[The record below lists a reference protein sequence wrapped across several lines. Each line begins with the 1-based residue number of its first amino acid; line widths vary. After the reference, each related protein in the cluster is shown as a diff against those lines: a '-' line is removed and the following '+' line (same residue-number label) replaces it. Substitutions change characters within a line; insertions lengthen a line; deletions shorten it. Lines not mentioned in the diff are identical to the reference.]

1 MGMAASQGRLLTLI
15 NRSNDIGQ
23 RLAECSNSKVS
34 LTRDMQKITKEYQNA
49 LNQKVLK
56 WSNNA
61 GASYVDISYKNI
73 MKPSAMNLNKPYL
86 LTDLNDKIVVD
97 SQYKEYAEMIS
108 PNGRPNGD
116 WNSVRTE
123 ILSSITGIDAEK
135 INNANSYQNAIG
147 ENENIVN
154 SLIDSEPIKPVTNGS
169 VNDFISNLDNKGITD
184 AFTDG
189 STFSDAY
196 SRGGNVKL
204 GDTNAVKN
212 FEYLLNSI
220 ATSLGKYIDD
230 PENLKSACDT
240 FYNSNVAILQ
250 NPDSYKTSLE
260 SEATPL
266 SQNSNGGF
274 EVDVTIML
282 DTIIGSYSQLNGHI
296 DKDVSGNYKMSWN
309 DIDSEQYKEWKAKHD
324 EWKAGYDSAME
335 TYNEAVK
342 SNNQLFTAEEE
353 SLIKFYDA
361 IFSAIAEKGWTY
373 NGDINDTEY
382 LNQMLQ
388 NNLYT
393 MTTVERGHEYDT
405 DSGELVWD
413 NNYSTDIASNFKNIF
428 IVNDSDA
435 RDEALT
441 IYENKK
447 AIINNKESKVDTRMR
462 NLETELSAIK
472 QMMQSVEE
480 QIGKNIETN
489 MSTFA

>member
-1 MGMAASQGRLLTLI
+1 M
-15 NRSNDIGQ
+15 
-23 RLAECSNSKVS
+23 
-34 LTRDMQKITKEYQNA
+34 
-49 LNQKVLK
+49 
-56 WSNNA
+56 
-61 GASYVDISYKNI
+61 
-73 MKPSAMNLNKPYL
+73 
-86 LTDLNDKIVVD
+86 
-97 SQYKEYAEMIS
+97 
-108 PNGRPNGD
+108 
-116 WNSVRTE
+116 
-123 ILSSITGIDAEK
+123 
-135 INNANSYQNAIG
+135 
-147 ENENIVN
+147 
-154 SLIDSEPIKPVTNGS
+154 
-169 VNDFISNLDNKGITD
+169 
-184 AFTDG
+184 
-189 STFSDAY
+189 
-196 SRGGNVKL
+196 
-204 GDTNAVKN
+204 
-212 FEYLLNSI
+212 NSI